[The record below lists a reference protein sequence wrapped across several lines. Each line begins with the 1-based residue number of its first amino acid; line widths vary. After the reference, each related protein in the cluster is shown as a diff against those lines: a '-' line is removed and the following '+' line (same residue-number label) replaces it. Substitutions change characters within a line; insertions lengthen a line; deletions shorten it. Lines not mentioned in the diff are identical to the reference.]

1 MTNRTTTTVASGL
14 AVLALAGMLVGAAPA
29 SESAKV
35 AEEPG
40 AAAADALSSWP
51 PPGSVSDGQEPVDW
65 HAVALIRE
73 EGLRRSKV
81 MDTVSHLAD
90 HIGSR
95 LTGSPG
101 LDEANEWTR
110 QQLEDWGLVNAE
122 LEPWGEFGEGWSFS
136 RASVHLLE
144 PRATPLHGLPKA
156 WTPATSGPVRG
167 EVVRAEL
174 DDEDDLDQWR
184 GQLAGKIVMVGEAR
198 APDDP
203 DSVEFHR
210 HDEESLERVARYPIP
225 SDRGS
230 SFRRR
235 FKQRWEFSRKLN
247 EFLESEQVIGVLDI
261 SSRDAGIVRVV
272 AGGSRVPG
280 ESKGVPAIVLAAEH
294 YNLLDRLLDDGETV
308 EVEIDVTARFHAD
321 DLTGYNVVADIP
333 GTDKADELVMVGA
346 HIDSWHAAGGSNDNA
361 AGTAVA
367 MEAVRILKA
376 IGVRPRRTIRVAL
389 WTGEEQGLLGS
400 RAYVAKHFAERP
412 APEDEETAALPK
424 FLWPETWPVEYKPGH
439 DTFQAYFN
447 LDNGSGKIR
456 GIHTQSNAALV
467 PIFERWLEPLHDLG
481 ATVVT
486 NRNTGG
492 TDHLAFDAYS
502 LPGFQFVQD
511 RLDYS
516 TRTHHTELDHFDHA
530 RSDDLKQAS
539 VVMATFAYHA
549 AMRDELLPRKAKPK
563 QGD

>member
-1 MTNRTTTTVASGL
+1 MKFSNRWALG
-14 AVLALAGMLVGAAPA
+14 AVLACLL
-29 SESAKV
+29 
-35 AEEPG
+35 
-40 AAAADALSSWP
+40 AAAAISSEISSETTLEIEEPTAAAGADAPSTWP
-51 PPGSVSDGQEPVDW
+51 PPGSAADGQEPIDW

-73 EGLRRSKV
+73 EGFRRSQV
-81 MDTVSHLAD
+81 MDTVQHLTD
-90 HIGSR
+90 RIGSR

-101 LDEANEWTR
+101 LAEANEWTR
-110 QQLEDWGLVNAE
+110 QRLEDWGLENAV
-122 LEPWGEFGEGWSFS
+122 LEPWGDFGEGWSFTRS
-136 RASVHLLE
+136 SVHLLQ

-167 EVVRAEL
+167 EVIRAEL
-174 DDEDDLDQWR
+174 EDEDDLEEWR
-184 GQLAGKIVMVGEAR
+184 GRLAGKVVMIGEAR
-198 APDDP
+198 TPDDP
-203 DSVEFHR
+203 DSIEFHR
-210 HDEESLERVARYPIP
+210 HDDTSLERVARYPIP
-225 SDRGS
+225 DDRRG

-235 FKQRWEFSRKLN
+235 FRDRWEFSRQLN
-247 EFLESEQVIGVLDI
+247 AFLVEEDVVATLDI
-261 SSRDAGIVRVV
+261 SSRNAGIVRVV
-272 AGGSRVPG
+272 AGGSRLPG
-280 ESKGVPAIVLAAEH
+280 ESKGVPSVVLAAEH
-294 YNLLDRLLDDGETV
+294 YNLLDRLTEAGETV
-308 EVEIDVTARFHAD
+308 EVELEVAARFHED
-321 DLTGYNVVADIP
+321 DLQGYNVLAEIP

-346 HIDSWHAAGGSNDNA
+346 HIDSWHAATGSNDNA

-367 MEAVRILKA
+367 MEAARILQA

-400 RAYVAKHFAERP
+400 RGYVAKHFAERP
-412 APEDEETAALPK
+412 APEDEEVAALPK
-424 FLWPETWPVEYKPGH
+424 FLWPETWPVDYKPAH
-439 DTFQAYFN
+439 AKFQAYFN

-530 RSDDLKQAS
+530 REDDLKQAS

-549 AMRDELLPRKAKPK
+549 AMRDELLPRKAKP
-563 QGD
+563 QEE